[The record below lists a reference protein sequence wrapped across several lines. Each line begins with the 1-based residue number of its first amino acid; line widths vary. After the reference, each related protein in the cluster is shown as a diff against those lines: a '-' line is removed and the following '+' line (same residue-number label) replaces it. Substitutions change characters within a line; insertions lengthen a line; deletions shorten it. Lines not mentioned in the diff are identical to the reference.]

1 MKLSIIT
8 VNRNNADGL
17 RKTIESV
24 VSQTFTDFE
33 YIIIDGASTDG
44 SVEVIKE
51 YAKATLPNG
60 EGLGERLYW
69 VSEPDT
75 GIYNAMNKG
84 ILKAKGEYLQFL
96 NSGDWLYDNSVLEAV
111 FGYSYSSD
119 IITGD
124 MLKVYPNGNSVLDKG
139 QVFSRKNE
147 FKDLTL
153 YDMYYGTINHSCSF
167 IKNDLFKH
175 YGFYD
180 ENYRII
186 SDWLFFL
193 KLIVFHGV
201 KAEYVDCIVTKFDM
215 SGISNSSLDILVAE
229 RKKAL
234 EDNIP
239 PQILDDYKFFN
250 ELETKYNK
258 IQKEYNFIFHYTL
271 TYRVAKLLNRII
283 RFFRHI
289 IKKF

>member
-8 VNRNNADGL
+8 VNRNNVDGL

-96 NSGDWLYDNSVLEAV
+96 NSGDWLTNNDVLKYV
-111 FGYSYSSD
+111 FDLRRNEDVLY
-119 IITGD
+119 GD
-124 MLKVYPNGNSVLDKG
+124 EFLFYNINKIVRKVYPQKLTFYDLFVGSISHEGSFYKKYLFDK
-139 QVFSRKNE
+139 
-147 FKDLTL
+147 L
-153 YDMYYGTINHSCSF
+153 YDETLKIA
-167 IKNDLFKH
+167 
-175 YGFYD
+175 
-180 ENYRII
+180 
-186 SDWLFFL
+186 SDWEFEIREIILANRSTY
-193 KLIVFHGV
+193 KIP
-201 KAEYVDCIVTKFDM
+201 KEIIYFDM
-215 SGISNSSLDILVAE
+215 TGISQSIEHQDIQLEERNIVLEKFIPERIMLDYYQIQKHKEITHYSLYPYVEIFAKHPRLQQIVRRFMKLLLFTV
-229 RKKAL
+229 RKK
-234 EDNIP
+234 NS
-239 PQILDDYKFFN
+239 
-250 ELETKYNK
+250 
-258 IQKEYNFIFHYTL
+258 
-271 TYRVAKLLNRII
+271 
-283 RFFRHI
+283 
-289 IKKF
+289 